1 MRNWQWGD
9 VRGRTGIL
17 WWKRLLAT
25 RHGEGAGVGRGAQ
38 VRPLLGE
45 VGEVGERRRAPK
57 EKGREEKNKQRASQ
71 QPTARHQPASER
83 ARSPR
88 SSLTCQSSSH
98 VTCLTLSAWRAKLR
112 RRRRILYG
120 STANHTHDTHDN
132 HMLRHRRRRRRLL
145 ACAAPAIQF
154 RCNAGAIPTRLV
166 GGASSTGALRADQR
180 RRRRRR
186 R

>member
-71 QPTARHQPASER
+71 QPTASSAPSASQRASPQPTI
-83 ARSPR
+83 
-88 SSLTCQSSSH
+88 LSH
-98 VTCLTLSAWRAKLR
+98 MSVIVTC
-112 RRRRILYG
+112 
-120 STANHTHDTHDN
+120 
-132 HMLRHRRRRRRLL
+132 HMLDTFRL
-145 ACAAPAIQF
+145 AC
-154 RCNAGAIPTRLV
+154 
-166 GGASSTGALRADQR
+166 
-180 RRRRRR
+180 
-186 R
+186 